1 MSNPAPTSGASLVL
15 QRHRERLSEAI
26 AAQRNAGT
34 RGVRHVCQRS
44 DGAILSAGT
53 MWWTYDIGEAH
64 EANEGTWCPS
74 GSQLVPVEVARSYLI
89 RLMETDLA
97 SLGGS

>member
-1 MSNPAPTSGASLVL
+1 MSNPAATSGTTLVL

-26 AAQRNAGT
+26 AGQRNAGT
-34 RGVRHVCQRS
+34 RGVRNVIQRS

-53 MWWTYDIGEAH
+53 MWWTYDIGDAYD
-64 EANEGTWCPS
+64 ADEGTWCPS
-74 GSQLVPVEVARSYLI
+74 GSQLVPVEVAGSYI
-89 RLMETDLA
+89 ISLMVADLV

>member
-1 MSNPAPTSGASLVL
+1 MSNPANSGASLVH

-26 AAQRNAGT
+26 AAQRNVDT
-34 RGVRHVCQRS
+34 RGVRQVIQRS

-53 MWWTYDIGEAH
+53 MWWTFDIGEAY
-64 EANEGTWCPS
+64 EANEQTWCPS
-74 GSQLVPVEVARSYLI
+74 GAQLVPVEVARGYI
-89 RLMETDLA
+89 IKLMEVDLE